1 MTFLEA
7 SKILSNK
14 QLFQKRKITMCMSGN
29 GAPLDLYLRA
39 HGALKNIGLEPSFLD
54 FGTLR
59 QYLEIPKNHEKNEF
73 FLLFPWDLVGC
84 LDWRLGIPAKTSTLG
99 ACVEE
104 ASANLNR
111 VIERNP
117 LGVFYIPA
125 PIPPCFSN
133 RFDSL
138 VLDSELKGI
147 VSKNRICY
155 LSGNLFDISPYLS
168 IGCPFSL
175 SLLDEVAF
183 AVLEL
188 ISTRKTHRKKVL
200 VTDLDDTFWSGIL
213 ADLDIQGIDAY
224 PEASGYRHFLY
235 QCYLKKLKSE
245 GVLIVALSKN
255 DPQLVASALN
265 AGKFLLSGTDFVGV
279 WANYESK
286 SKNMQEIS
294 ITLNIGLSDF
304 VFIDDNPVELAEVGA
319 QFNEVECLK
328 FPDEES
334 GMISFFKIL
343 QEHFSADLITEE
355 DVRRTEFY
363 RNKSVKP
370 IKRDLDEFL
379 RELSME
385 LTVNERTLCCRER
398 VLQLINKTNQFNLN
412 GKRWQ
417 ESEIQREIDN
427 GARLF
432 GASLSDRD
440 GQHGEILAILV
451 SSNNLIQAFVMSCRV
466 FQRKIENA
474 FILQMLKIYSGN
486 LLLNARRTERNEP
499 FFNFLLQHARE
510 EDNHFVISHDDFVS
524 RNNKAA
530 ELFKIHFN
538 Q

>member
-1 MTFLEA
+1 
-7 SKILSNK
+7 
-14 QLFQKRKITMCMSGN
+14 
-29 GAPLDLYLRA
+29 
-39 HGALKNIGLEPSFLD
+39 
-54 FGTLR
+54 
-59 QYLEIPKNHEKNEF
+59 
-73 FLLFPWDLVGC
+73 
-84 LDWRLGIPAKTSTLG
+84 
-99 ACVEE
+99 
-104 ASANLNR
+104 
-111 VIERNP
+111 
-117 LGVFYIPA
+117 
-125 PIPPCFSN
+125 
-133 RFDSL
+133 
-138 VLDSELKGI
+138 
-147 VSKNRICY
+147 
-155 LSGNLFDISPYLS
+155 
-168 IGCPFSL
+168 
-175 SLLDEVAF
+175 
-183 AVLEL
+183 
-188 ISTRKTHRKKVL
+188 
-200 VTDLDDTFWSGIL
+200 
-213 ADLDIQGIDAY
+213 
-224 PEASGYRHFLY
+224 
-235 QCYLKKLKSE
+235 
-245 GVLIVALSKN
+245 VALSKN

-294 ITLNIGLSDF
+294 STLNIGLSDF

-355 DVRRTEFY
+355 DERRTEFY

-385 LTVNERTLCCRER
+385 LTVNDRTLCCRER

-440 GQHGEILAILV
+440 GQHGEILAILI

-524 RNNKAA
+524 RNNRAA